1 MNEREKQGR
10 EMCECEGKERSGML
24 AVRQADVVLS
34 IESGVVNVSVVIS
47 HERFAHFE
55 IPSEH

>member
-1 MNEREKQGR
+1 
-10 EMCECEGKERSGML
+10 MCECEGKERSGML